1 MASIRYDIQSVPED
15 DSQVRLIYCALSRYD
30 DTWHSILHSHSQ
42 AELFYC
48 VSGSGFL
55 QIDGEKQPVREG
67 DLFLINAAVPHTEL
81 SDDRGKLEYIV
92 VGVSGVRFSLPE
104 DSGLRYYLLDHSGN
118 NREMLPY
125 FQDILREV
133 SRAREGYLPVCMRI
147 LDILLLKAGRHT
159 QVQMAEDAGNGC
171 ANESAEVKRL
181 MEERFFEPLT
191 LDSLAAQVHI
201 SKYHLSRVFQ
211 SLYGTSPMR
220 YLAGVRHREACH
232 LLSHTD
238 HSLQQI
244 AVMAGFSSVSYFSQS
259 FKRMEGMSPSS
270 YRKQQR
276 AGQEER

>member
-30 DTWHSILHSHSQ
+30 DTWHSILHSHSH

-67 DLFLINAAVPHTEL
+67 DFFLINAAVPHTEL
-81 SDDRGKLEYIV
+81 SDDRGNLEYIV

-118 NREMLPY
+118 KREMLPY

-147 LDILLLKAGRHT
+147 LDILLLKAGRHA
-159 QVQMAEDAGNGC
+159 QVQMAEDAGAGC
-171 ANESAEVKRL
+171 ANESAEVKRII
-181 MEERFFEPLT
+181 EERFSEPLT
-191 LDSLAAQVHI
+191 LDSLAQQAHI

-211 SLYGTSPMR
+211 ALYGAPPMR
-220 YLAGVRHREACH
+220 YLAKVRHREACH

-244 AVMAGFSSVSYFSQS
+244 ATMAGFSSVSYFSQS
-259 FKRMEGMSPSS
+259 FKRMAGCSPSS
-270 YRKQQR
+270 YRKAHQTR
-276 AGQEER
+276 AAQ